1 MQHIGKMAPSSV
13 TLNVK
18 MTCQACVKRVTSTLE
33 ALPFVSKATVSLEK
47 GTATGTL
54 QGEFPGCE
62 CPKPDGKCPCGDKCQ
77 CAATAMSKALVDA
90 GYVVTPCG
98 GGKGPCPAVAL
109 GTCTCGP
116 NCECGDD
123 CQCALCPGVSVKG
136 KTIELKVEH
145 ALVLAGLAGL
155 VLGYALG
162 KRGAK

>member
-1 MQHIGKMAPSSV
+1 MAPASV

-18 MTCQACVKRVTSTLE
+18 MTCQACVKRVTNTLE
-33 ALPFVSKATVSLEK
+33 ALPFVAKADVNLEE

-54 QGEFPGCE
+54 QGEFPGCD
-62 CPKPDGKCPCGDKCQ
+62 CPKPDGKCPCGDACQ
-77 CAATAMSKALVDA
+77 CAATTMTKALTDA

-136 KTIELKVEH
+136 KTVEVKVEH
-145 ALVLAGLAGL
+145 ALMLAGLAGL
-155 VLGYALG
+155 ALGYALG
-162 KRGAK
+162 RRGAK

>member
-1 MQHIGKMAPSSV
+1 MAPASV

-33 ALPFVSKATVSLEK
+33 ALPFVAKADVSLEK
-47 GTATGTL
+47 GTATAKL
-54 QGEFPGCE
+54 QGQFPGCD
-62 CPKPDGKCPCGDKCQ
+62 CPKPDGKCPCGDACQ
-77 CAATAMSKALVDA
+77 CAATAMTKALVDA

-136 KTIELKVEH
+136 KTIEVKVEH
-145 ALVLAGLAGL
+145 ALMLAGLAGL
-155 VLGYALG
+155 ALGYALG
-162 KRGAK
+162 RRGAK

>member
-1 MQHIGKMAPSSV
+1 MAPASV

-33 ALPFVSKATVSLEK
+33 ALPFVSKADVDLAK

-54 QGEFPGCE
+54 RGAFPGCD
-62 CPKPDGKCPCGDKCQ
+62 CPKPDGKCPCGDACQ
-77 CAATAMSKALVDA
+77 CAATAMTKALVEA

-116 NCECGDD
+116 SCECGDD
-123 CQCALCPGVSVKG
+123 CRCALCPGVAVKG
-136 KTIELKVEH
+136 KTIEVKVEH
-145 ALVLAGLAGL
+145 ALILAGLAGL
-155 VLGYALG
+155 AVGYALG
-162 KRGAK
+162 RRGAK